1 MVAGPRGRF
10 RPFVGT
16 GANILHP
23 RFQVNF
29 TNLSGFTDNT
39 RVRVNLTRGVLFGGA
54 TWAPSSRFGLS
65 GEIYSVPAD
74 AVTGR
79 LMSSYAILQ

>member
-1 MVAGPRGRF
+1 LLGWSLAPGRF

-29 TNLSGFTDNT
+29 TNSSGFTDNT
-39 RVRVNLTRGVLFGGA
+39 RVRVNLTRGVIFGGA
-54 TWAPSSRFGLS
+54 TWAPSSRLGLS
-65 GEIYSVPAD
+65 GEIYSAPAD
-74 AVTGR
+74 G
-79 LMSSYAILQ
+79 

>member
-1 MVAGPRGRF
+1 LLGWSLARGRF

-29 TNLSGFTDNT
+29 TNSSGFTDNT
-39 RVRVNLTRGVLFGGA
+39 RVRVNLTRGVIFGGA
-54 TWAPSSRFGLS
+54 TWAPSSRLGLS
-65 GEIYSVPAD
+65 GEIYSAPAD
-74 AVTGR
+74 G
-79 LMSSYAILQ
+79 

>member
-39 RVRVNLTRGVLFGGA
+39 RVRSIDVELRN
-54 TWAPSSRFGLS
+54 P
-65 GEIYSVPAD
+65 
-74 AVTGR
+74 AVTPLAGAR
-79 LMSSYAILQ
+79 AQPYS